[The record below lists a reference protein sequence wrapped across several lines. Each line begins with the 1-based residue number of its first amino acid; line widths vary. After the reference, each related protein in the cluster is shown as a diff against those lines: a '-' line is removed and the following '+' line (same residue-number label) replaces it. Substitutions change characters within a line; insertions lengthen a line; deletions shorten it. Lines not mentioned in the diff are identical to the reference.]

1 MPRRCR
7 YPTVADSAAVRCSGK
22 RSANRFPGED
32 QPRLLAEYLRQKY
45 AGTKIDVA
53 MATSGP
59 ALTFLLKYRERLFPE
74 APIVFTTWKE
84 YPTNEDRTSG
94 PGLTGVVV
102 DDSNRNNLALA
113 LTLHAGTRQVFVIS
127 GSPERDGKLEAL
139 ARADL
144 SEFEGKVQ
152 LTYLTDL
159 PLNDLIDQ
167 VRDAPEHSVVLYIRQ
182 SQDVPGYNLTPDDV
196 VTLLAQSSSV
206 PIYGVVSSQLGRG
219 IIGGYLYNTEA
230 LATQAGELALR
241 IAKGAR
247 PQDIPVTRAATIPTF
262 DWRQLVRWGISE
274 RSL

>member
-1 MPRRCR
+1 
-7 YPTVADSAAVRCSGK
+7 
-22 RSANRFPGED
+22 
-32 QPRLLAEYLRQKY
+32 
-45 AGTKIDVA
+45 
-53 MATSGP
+53 
-59 ALTFLLKYRERLFPE
+59 
-74 APIVFTTWKE
+74 
-84 YPTNEDRTSG
+84 
-94 PGLTGVVV
+94 
-102 DDSNRNNLALA
+102 
-113 LTLHAGTRQVFVIS
+113 
-127 GSPERDGKLEAL
+127 
-139 ARADL
+139 RADL

-196 VTLLAQSSSV
+196 LTLLAQSSSV

-262 DWRQLVRWGISE
+262 DWRQLLRWGVSE
-274 RSL
+274 HNLPAGSLIKYRPPSFWEQHRWQILGCLSVSLAEAALIAGLLVQRARRRRGEAAHAANQKRLAMAQETGQVGAFDWDLASDFIEWPKEMMLPHHRARRSSGSSKSLLEHVHPDDYPAARRALDLAK